1 MLRAE
6 GRVRARPPRR
16 AGVSAAIASPVGV
29 LQMVDSLVAGGL
41 ERVAVNLANS
51 LPRSRYRAHLCTTR
65 RDGPLDEKV
74 SADVVR
80 LRLRRSG
87 RFDLLALRRL
97 VAYIRA
103 NEIRLIHAHGTSL
116 FLAVV
121 AARFAP
127 RPPVVW
133 HDHFGRYA
141 TEERPAWLYGPAARR
156 LAAVIAV
163 NEPLAHWSRARLGVP
178 EDRIYY
184 IPNFAQAPADVRPAE
199 DLPGAGGSRIVCVA
213 NLRRQKDHPTLL
225 RAMKIVLRRVP
236 EAGLLLVG
244 EPSEPEYVAE
254 VRRIIAEEGL
264 EHHVWCLG
272 FRPDVAAVLR
282 ACDVGV
288 LSSTSEGFPLAL
300 LEYGV
305 AGLPVVATAVGQCP
319 EILSNGEAGWLTPP
333 ASPERL
339 AENLV
344 HVLTSPAEARQKKER
359 LRLHVTERYS
369 RTAVLD
375 QIIAVYDKIL
385 GEAAKA
391 PDPKSHLKGL
401 PIVRGEDRPVAST
414 GAGTAPR

>member
-1 MLRAE
+1 MS
-6 GRVRARPPRR
+6 G
-16 AGVSAAIASPVGV
+16 AIGSPVGV

-65 RDGPLDEKV
+65 RDGPLDENV
-74 SADVVR
+74 SADVER

-116 FLAVV
+116 FLAVL

-133 HDHFGRYA
+133 HDHFGP
-141 TEERPAWLYGPAARR
+141 EERPVWLYGPVVRR
-156 LAAVIAV
+156 VAAVIAV
-163 NEPLAHWSRARLGVP
+163 NESLARWSRARLGVP
-178 EDRIYY
+178 KDRVYY

-199 DLPGAGGSRIVCVA
+199 DLPGASGSRIVCVA
-213 NLRRQKDHPTLL
+213 NLRHPKDHSTLL
-225 RAMKIVLRRVP
+225 HAMKIVLRRVP

-254 VRRIIAEEGL
+254 VRRLIAEEGL

-300 LEYGV
+300 VEYGL

-319 EILSNGEAGWLTPP
+319 EILLNGEAGWLAPP
-333 ASPERL
+333 ASPEQL
-339 AENLV
+339 AEKLV
-344 HVLTSPAEARQKKER
+344 HVLTSPAEARQKSER
-359 LRLHVTERYS
+359 LKLHVMERYS
-369 RTAVLD
+369 PTAVLERVC
-375 QIIAVYDKIL
+375 AVYDTIL
-385 GEAAKA
+385 GEGDKTTDPRSYAA
-391 PDPKSHLKGL
+391 DGL
-401 PIVRGEDRPVAST
+401 PGARGKGRPVA
-414 GAGTAPR
+414 GLRNGTAPR

>member
-1 MLRAE
+1 
-6 GRVRARPPRR
+6 
-16 AGVSAAIASPVGV
+16 VSGTIGSPVGV

-51 LPRSRYRAHLCTTR
+51 LPRSRYHAHLCTTR
-65 RDGPLDEKV
+65 RDGPLDENV

-87 RFDLLALRRL
+87 RFDLLALHRL

-116 FLAVV
+116 FLAVL

-127 RPPVVW
+127 RSVVVW

-141 TEERPAWLYGPAARR
+141 TEERPTWLYGAAARR

-163 NEPLAHWSRARLGVP
+163 NEDLAQWSRARLGVP
-178 EDRIYY
+178 EDRVYY
-184 IPNFAQAPADVRPAE
+184 IPNFVQSPMDVRPAE
-199 DLPGAGGSRIVCVA
+199 GLPGSVGGRIVCVA

-225 RAMKIVLRRVP
+225 HAMRILVGRIP
-236 EAGLLLVG
+236 EASLLLVG

-254 VRRIIAEEGL
+254 VKRMIAEQGL
-264 EHHVWCLG
+264 EHHVSCLG

-300 LEYGV
+300 VEYGL

-319 EILSNGEAGWLTPP
+319 EILLNGEAGWLVPP

-344 HVLTSPAEARQKKER
+344 NVLTSPDEARRRRER
-359 LRLHVTERYS
+359 LTLHVKERYS
-369 RTAVLD
+369 LTAVLD

-385 GEAAKA
+385 GEVDKA

-401 PIVRGEDRPVAST
+401 PVVRGEGRPVART

>member
-1 MLRAE
+1 MS
-6 GRVRARPPRR
+6 G
-16 AGVSAAIASPVGV
+16 AIGSPVGV

-65 RDGPLDEKV
+65 RDGPLDENV

-87 RFDLLALRRL
+87 RFDLLALHRL

-116 FLAVV
+116 FLAVL

-127 RPPVVW
+127 RSAVVW

-141 TEERPAWLYGPAARR
+141 TEERPTWLYGAAARR

-163 NEPLAHWSRARLGVP
+163 NEPLAQWSRARLGVP
-178 EDRIYY
+178 EDRVYY
-184 IPNFAQAPADVRPAE
+184 IPNFVQSPMDVRPAE
-199 DLPGAGGSRIVCVA
+199 GLPGSVGSRIVCVA

-225 RAMKIVLRRVP
+225 HAMRILVGRIP
-236 EAGLLLVG
+236 EASLLLVG

-254 VRRIIAEEGL
+254 VKRMIAEEGL

-282 ACDVGV
+282 ACNVGV
-288 LSSTSEGFPLAL
+288 LNSTSEGFPLAL
-300 LEYGV
+300 VEYGL

-319 EILSNGEAGWLTPP
+319 EILLNGEAGWLTPP
-333 ASPERL
+333 ASPEQL
-339 AENLV
+339 AEKLV
-344 HVLTSPAEARQKKER
+344 HVLTSPAEARQKSER
-359 LRLHVTERYS
+359 LKLHVMERYS
-369 RTAVLD
+369 PTAVLERVC
-375 QIIAVYDKIL
+375 AVYDTIL
-385 GEAAKA
+385 GEGDKTTDPRSYAA
-391 PDPKSHLKGL
+391 DGL
-401 PIVRGEDRPVAST
+401 PGARGKGRPVA
-414 GAGTAPR
+414 GLRNGTAPR